1 MAKGHGSKDKKS
13 VRRRGGMDAYELE
26 RELVTRAEKK
36 KERKEAKRLA
46 AAAARRAS
54 QYEDD

>member
-13 VRRRGGMDAYELE
+13 VRRMNGMDAYELE
-26 RELVTRAEKK
+26 REFVIRAEKK
-36 KERKEAKRLA
+36 KERKEEKRLA
-46 AAAARRAS
+46 AAAARRAR